1 MWWTDDFNGKD
12 TLVLFADAAAYNKS
26 GNKSMYA
33 IFSEI
38 VELPTQNTIFHSRWS
53 HSNPDFNIFLENFK
67 GQLETLLAN
76 GIKIDGR
83 VFKFKMHLLI
93 WDKPVKA
100 KMCKFTNFN
109 EKYGCIKCMHPTI
122 YLSIYH

>member
-1 MWWTDDFNGKD
+1 
-12 TLVLFADAAAYNKS
+12 
-26 GNKSMYA
+26 MYA

-93 WDKPVKA
+93 
-100 KMCKFTNFN
+100 
-109 EKYGCIKCMHPTI
+109 
-122 YLSIYH
+122 